1 MQTPSTC
8 TEHPRGRREKAHI
21 VIAAGNKC
29 LCGQFCLYYTCSCIA
44 LWCSAKKE
52 VKQVIFL
59 FFMSGK
65 WRVCHVYASSPLSP
79 DLRWKDEEGDWQPMN
94 RNRPMHESLVSG
106 QHIPEEFGQLF
117 PSSLAIRVSFKAR
130 EKEEEE
136 EEGNLGKLL
145 TKLYLSPLLS
155 CPAAKLLLLLQ

>member
-1 MQTPSTC
+1 M
-8 TEHPRGRREKAHI
+8 
-21 VIAAGNKC
+21 
-29 LCGQFCLYYTCSCIA
+29 Y
-44 LWCSAKKE
+44 
-52 VKQVIFL
+52 
-59 FFMSGK
+59 
-65 WRVCHVYASSPLSP
+65 VYASSPLSP
-79 DLRWKDEEGDWQPMN
+79 DLRWKDEKVDWQPMN
-94 RNRPMHESLVSG
+94 RNRPMHESLFSG